1 MAEPTV
7 AKALGWVEAHVD
19 QIVEEAIR
27 ICEIPAP
34 TFEEAERAAYVK
46 DRFATLGLTGVTIDA
61 AGNVRGLR
69 RGVGGALG
77 VAVGAHLDTVF
88 PKGTDVRVKREGS
101 RLLAPGIG
109 DNSVAVASLLAMVEA
124 LNVGGVRTTGDLY
137 VTCNTG
143 EEGLGDLK
151 GMKAFVADVKDKVK
165 ALVALEG
172 MKLNRIIH
180 TAVGSRR
187 YKVTFTARGGHSWGH
202 FPAPSAIHIMGRA
215 IADISRLEVPTD
227 PKTTY
232 NVGVVRGGTTVNTIA
247 SEAEMLVDMRSVDI
261 KALTDLERRVL
272 HIVERTALEGEG
284 RAKQELV
291 GDRPAGSIPADHP
304 VVETAKA
311 VHRALGLQTFTEAS
325 STDVN
330 AALGVNLPGVC
341 IAITEGANEHRLD
354 EYIET
359 GPIPIGMKNILLTT
373 VALAGNASDRAGRR
387 EGNGVKS

>member
-1 MAEPTV
+1 MDLTGLTLEPAV
-7 AKALGWVEAHVD
+7 VKALRWIDTHVEP
-19 QIVEEAIR
+19 IVEEAIR

-46 DRFATLGLTGVTIDA
+46 GRFAQLALADVTIDR
-61 AGNVRGLR
+61 AGNVRGR
-69 RGVGGALG
+69 RPGAGGGLG

-88 PKGTDVRVKREGS
+88 PKGTDVRVKRDGS

-124 LNVGGVRTTGDLY
+124 LDAGGVRTVGDLY
-137 VTCNTG
+137 LTCNTG

-151 GMKAFVADVKDKVK
+151 GMKVFVADVKDRVK

-172 MKLNRIIH
+172 MKINRIIH

-187 YKVTFTARGGHSWGH
+187 YKITFTARGGHSWGH
-202 FPAPSAIHIMGRA
+202 FPSPSAIHILGRA
-215 IADISRLEVPTD
+215 IADISRLEVPSD

-232 NVGVVRGGTTVNTIA
+232 NVGVVHGGTTVNTIA
-247 SEAEMLVDMRSVDI
+247 SQAEMLVDMRSVDI
-261 KALTDLERRVL
+261 RSLADLERRIL
-272 HIVERTALEGEG
+272 GIIERTAKEGDG
-284 RAKQELV
+284 KATLDLV
-291 GDRPAGSIPADHP
+291 GDRPAGSIPGNHP
-304 VVETAKA
+304 VVETCKA

-330 AALGVNLPGVC
+330 AALGVGLPGVC
-341 IAITEGANEHRLD
+341 ISITEGANEHRLD

-359 GPIPIGMKNILLTT
+359 GPIPTGIKNVLLAT
-373 VALAGNASDRAGRR
+373 VALAGKA
-387 EGNGVKS
+387 

>member
-1 MAEPTV
+1 MDLTGLTLEPAV
-7 AKALGWVEAHVD
+7 VKALRWIDTHVEP
-19 QIVEEAIR
+19 IVEEAIR

-46 DRFATLGLTGVTIDA
+46 GRFEQLALADVTIDR
-61 AGNVRGLR
+61 AGNVRGR
-69 RGVGGALG
+69 RPGAGGGLG

-88 PKGTDVRVKREGS
+88 PKGTDVRVKRDGS

-124 LNVGGVRTTGDLY
+124 LDAGGVRTVGDLY
-137 VTCNTG
+137 LTCNTG

-151 GMKAFVADVKDKVK
+151 GMKVFVADVKDRVK

-172 MKLNRIIH
+172 MKINRIIH

-187 YKVTFTARGGHSWGH
+187 YKITFTARGGHSWGH
-202 FPAPSAIHIMGRA
+202 FPSPSAIHILGRA
-215 IADISRLEVPTD
+215 IADISRLEVPSD

-232 NVGVVRGGTTVNTIA
+232 NVGVVHGGTTVNTIA
-247 SEAEMLVDMRSVDI
+247 SQAEMLVDMRSVDI
-261 KALTDLERRVL
+261 RSLADLERRIL
-272 HIVERTALEGEG
+272 GIIERTAKEGDG
-284 RAKQELV
+284 KATLDLV
-291 GDRPAGSIPADHP
+291 GDRPAGSIPGNHP
-304 VVETAKA
+304 VVETCKA

-330 AALGVNLPGVC
+330 AALGVGLPGVC
-341 IAITEGANEHRLD
+341 ISITEGANEHRLD

-359 GPIPIGMKNILLTT
+359 GPIPTGIKNILLAT
-373 VALAGNASDRAGRR
+373 VALAWKA
-387 EGNGVKS
+387 